1 MRARTKVAIVGAGYL
16 AALLLAAAAVALNV
30 AWTSGA
36 DRQAS
41 SGMFAFGDS
50 LLFLAAFG
58 AASVPPTVAG
68 LVFLRPQHSFWRV
81 LAVAAL
87 VIAAT
92 GLAAFAVCLAGQ
104 AAGASPA
111 LRSSSLVA
119 VFRILIAP
127 LAALA
132 FLLSAA
138 IAPLRGPR
146 LALCGATLSEV
157 VVFAL
162 WLLRL
167 PR

>member
-1 MRARTKVAIVGAGYL
+1 MAIVAAGYL
-16 AALLLAAAAVALNV
+16 AALLLAGGAVAVNV
-30 AWTSGA
+30 AWTSGP

-58 AASVPPTVAG
+58 AASVPATVAG
-68 LVFLRPQHSFWRV
+68 LVFLRPQHAFWRV
-81 LAVAAL
+81 LAAVAV

-92 GLAAFAVCLAGQ
+92 GVAALAACLAGQ
-104 AAGASPA
+104 AAGPGPD
-111 LRSSSLVA
+111 LRSASLVA
-119 VFRILIAP
+119 VLRILVAP